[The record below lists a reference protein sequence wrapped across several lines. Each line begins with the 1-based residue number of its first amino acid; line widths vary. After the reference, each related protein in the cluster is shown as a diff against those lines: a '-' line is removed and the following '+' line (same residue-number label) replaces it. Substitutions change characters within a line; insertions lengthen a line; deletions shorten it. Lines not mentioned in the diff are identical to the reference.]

1 MDETVGCLAQP
12 ARVGIAFTCCIAAG
26 LATVIGSSV
35 LLVFRTNV
43 QKRLIVSGSLAFAA
57 GVMLYISFVDIYIGK
72 AVGHFEEIT
81 SPPTAFL
88 FATLCFFWRHFPDFA
103 VDILARWLASRYGGD
118 EAETGVDAE
127 NAVTTKTS
135 KLPESDVIVE
145 GMGEDVVTA
154 AAAVASTTTNR
165 KKMLQVGLLAAIAIA
180 MHNLPEGLVTFVGY
194 MQSIE
199 SGITLAVAIA
209 IHNIPEGMVVAMPIY
224 CSTGSVYKAVFW
236 TAVSGMTE
244 PIGALIGLSVVCGG
258 ALTDAAFGVIFGLV
272 SGIMVLVSV
281 KELLP
286 MARRFDD
293 NDSVTTSAAVFGMGV
308 MATSLVAINYS

>member
-1 MDETVGCLAQP
+1 METKGCLDQP
-12 ARVGIAFTCCIAAG
+12 ARIGIAFICCTAAG
-26 LATVIGSSV
+26 LATVVGSAV
-35 LLVFRTNV
+35 LLIFRTNV
-43 QKRLIVSGSLAFAA
+43 NKRLIVAGSLAFAA
-57 GVMLYISFVDIYIGK
+57 GVMLYVSFVDIYIGK

-81 SPPTAFL
+81 SSPAAFL
-88 FATLCFFWRHFPDFA
+88 YATLCFFAGMFLTFA
-103 VDILARWLASRYGGD
+103 VDILARWLASRYTEGANAPTLD
-118 EAETGVDAE
+118 AETATASKVAKHADPDDVVDGLA
-127 NAVTTKTS
+127 
-135 KLPESDVIVE
+135 
-145 GMGEDVVTA
+145 EDVVTA
-154 AAAVASTTTNR
+154 AATAASTATTK
-165 KKMLQVGLLAAIAIA
+165 KKMLQVGFLAAIAIA

-224 CSTGSVYKAVFW
+224 CSTGSIYKAVFW
-236 TAVSGMTE
+236 TAVSGLTE

-272 SGIMVLVSV
+272 AGIMVLVSV

-286 MARRFDD
+286 MARRFDE
-293 NDSVTTSAAVFGMGV
+293 NDSITTSAAVFGMGV